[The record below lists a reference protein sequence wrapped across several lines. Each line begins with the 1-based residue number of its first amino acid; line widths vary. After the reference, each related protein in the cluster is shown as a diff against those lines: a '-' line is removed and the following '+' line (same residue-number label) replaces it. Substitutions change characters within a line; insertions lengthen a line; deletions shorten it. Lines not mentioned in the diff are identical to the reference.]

1 MDGHVLH
8 TEPVLSMPEGYVP
21 EAGVKYRQ
29 ERDLSAPPVHI
40 DVLKSIDDVRN
51 VTLSQIAKDIA
62 YE

>member
-51 VTLSQIAKDIA
+51 VTLS
-62 YE
+62 